1 MKDILEPLAM
11 IPGVRLAAM
20 ISMDGVPI
28 CALDGVSK
36 RTDSAMDRALR
47 ASAEDLTVFAG
58 LAAAWFHDATRA
70 IGPLSWDDPGRVV
83 LSATR
88 GTLVLAIGP
97 GAAVLVV
104 LEHGVTPEELR
115 VPMDGAVGRMHRM
128 LRGMGR
134 TDGQSY
140 APTDG
145 EPPAALPAASDQ
157 PSRSPAG
164 S

>member
-1 MKDILEPLAM
+1 MKDVLEPLAV

-47 ASAEDLTVFAG
+47 ASAGDLTVFAG
-58 LAAAWFHDATRA
+58 LAAAWLHDATRA
-70 IGPLSWDDPGRVV
+70 IGPLSWDNPGRVV

-88 GTLVLAIGP
+88 GTLVLNVGP
-97 GAAVLVV
+97 GAAVLVL
-104 LEHGVTPEELR
+104 LENGVAPEEVR
-115 VPMDGAVGRMHRM
+115 VPMDGAIGRMHRM
-128 LRGMGR
+128 LKGIGR
-134 TDGQSY
+134 AVGQPY
-140 APTDG
+140 ASTDG
-145 EPPAALPAASDQ
+145 EPPAALPAATDQ